1 MDRTVSGDEGR
12 VTLDLADLRRVEVA
26 LVAGEVLVSATPGPS
41 RVEVEWLGGP
51 DVHIT
56 EEDGVLSV
64 AHHACG
70 PMEGIPRAAVAVQ
83 CPPGAEVRTITVDA
97 STVVA
102 GTAGQ
107 LCTATVSGPVTLSYV
122 GGDVRA
128 RSVSAPVEMEGVSGR
143 LRVSTVSGPVA
154 LVGGC
159 LADLRAASSSADLVL
174 DVELLPSGTYRC
186 STVSGDVVLRVPS
199 EAAADVEATSVSGRL
214 QVEGQPVRP
223 GRPAMRARLGDASAA
238 AARVLLRTVSGRM
251 TVVPRPPL
259 GSGLALAGAT
269 A

>member
-1 MDRTVSGDEGR
+1 MERTVSRDEGR
-12 VTLDLADLRRVEVA
+12 VTLDLADLTRVDVA
-26 LVAGEVLVSATPGPS
+26 RVAGEVLVAATPGPS

-51 DVHIT
+51 EVRIS

-64 AHHACG
+64 SHRACG
-70 PMEGIPRAAVAVQ
+70 GREGLPRAAVSVQ
-83 CPPGAEVRTITVDA
+83 CRPGTEVHTSTVEA
-97 STVVA
+97 ATVVA

-107 LCTATVSGPVTLSYV
+107 LRTATVSGPVTLSYV

-143 LRVSTVSGPVA
+143 LQVSTVSGPVA

-159 LADLRAASSSADLVL
+159 LADLRVASSSADVML
-174 DVELLPSGTYRC
+174 DVELLPCGTYRC

-199 EAAADVEATSVSGRL
+199 EAAADVEASSVSGRL
-214 QVEGQPVRP
+214 QVEGDHAGA
-223 GRPAMRARLGDASAA
+223 GRLGMRARLGDTSSS

-259 GSGLALAGAT
+259 GPSAALAGVT